1 MFGLGTPELVVIF
14 LVALVVFGPK
24 KLPELARSIGR
35 GLSEL
40 KRASEEMRE
49 QIDREIINR
58 D

>member
-1 MFGLGTPELVVIF
+1 MFGLGGPEVAVIF
-14 LVALVVFGPK
+14 LIALIVFGPK

-35 GLSEL
+35 GISEL
-40 KRASEEMRE
+40 KRASEEMKE